1 MPHVIEV
8 KKKISCALLYVPFSS
23 GNQRDGS
30 TYGCLSGG
38 KEFSGF
44 GGFSLPER
52 VRYWPQYVYCDYNLF
67 SMNSFSV
74 ILCVLYGRSIATV
87 WRREQQKETQL
98 YTTVSCITNLNL
110 LSSSLKQRQL
120 YTQVCFTN
128 NIKTLIP
135 CICKSSDTI
144 N

>member
-1 MPHVIEV
+1 
-8 KKKISCALLYVPFSS
+8 
-23 GNQRDGS
+23 
-30 TYGCLSGG
+30 
-38 KEFSGF
+38 
-44 GGFSLPER
+44 
-52 VRYWPQYVYCDYNLF
+52 
-67 SMNSFSV
+67 MNSFSV

-128 NIKTLIP
+128 NIKTLFP